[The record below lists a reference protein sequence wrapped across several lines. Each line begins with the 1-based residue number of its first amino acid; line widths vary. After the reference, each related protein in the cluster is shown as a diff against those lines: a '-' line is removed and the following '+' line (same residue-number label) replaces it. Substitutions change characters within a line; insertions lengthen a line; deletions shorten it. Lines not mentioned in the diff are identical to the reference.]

1 MVASFLS
8 FQIFEDVHLHERP
21 TLAKTLEIL
30 NYIFAAIFSAEFVL
44 KIIGFGLVKYMS
56 SPWNC
61 LDAFIV
67 SVSSRATLRLCFY
80 FFINDFQPVGLVEV
94 LFALFGKNFHYL
106 AC

>member
-1 MVASFLS
+1 MVTSFLS
-8 FQIFEDVHLHERP
+8 FQIFEDVHLKERP
-21 TLAKTLEIL
+21 TLAKTLEML

-67 SVSSRATLRLCFY
+67 SVSSRATLRLCFHL
-80 FFINDFQPVGLVEV
+80 FFLPMVFSWLGLWT
-94 LFALFGKNFHYL
+94 F
-106 AC
+106 

>member
-1 MVASFLS
+1 MVTLFLF
-8 FQIFEDVHLHERP
+8 FQIFEDVHLKERP
-21 TLAKTLEIL
+21 TLAKTLEML

-67 SVSSRATLRLCFY
+67 SVSSRATLKLCFY
-80 FFINDFQPVGLVEV
+80 YF
-94 LFALFGKNFHYL
+94 LFLSAVFSWLDRWTFYL
-106 AC
+106 PHFMQ

>member
-1 MVASFLS
+1 MVTLFLF
-8 FQIFEDVHLHERP
+8 FQIFEDVHLKERP
-21 TLAKTLEIL
+21 TLAKTLEML

-67 SVSSRATLRLCFY
+67 SVSSRTTLRLCFY
-80 FFINDFQPVGLVEV
+80 YF
-94 LFALFGKNFHYL
+94 LFLSAVFSWLDRWTFYL
-106 AC
+106 PHFMQ

>member
-1 MVASFLS
+1 MVTSFLF
-8 FQIFEDVHLHERP
+8 FQIFEDVHLKERP
-21 TLAKTLEIL
+21 TLAKTLEML

-80 FFINDFQPVGLVEV
+80 YFFFLSP
-94 LFALFGKNFHYL
+94 LFSWLGWWTFYL
-106 AC
+106 PHFMQ